1 MARYTEASCKL
12 CRREGIKLFLK
23 GERCYTDKCA
33 IERKNF
39 APGQHGRVAGR
50 RRKTSD
56 YSLQLREKQK
66 VKRIY
71 GVLEKQFRNY
81 YSKASRR
88 SGVTGENLLQLL
100 ETRLDNVIYRL
111 GFAPSRKS
119 ARQLVRHRH
128 VHING
133 HIVDVPSYQVVPGEE
148 IAIKQPS
155 HGMGLVLSTIER
167 RGKQEMVS
175 WLNVDFKSQTGRLI
189 EIPKRESIPI
199 TAQEQLIVELYSK

>member
-12 CRREGIKLFLK
+12 CRREGMKLFLK

-33 IERKNF
+33 VERRNF
-39 APGQHGRVAGR
+39 APGQHGRTMAR
-50 RRKTSD
+50 RRKSSD
-56 YSLQLREKQK
+56 YQLQLREKQK

-81 YSKASRR
+81 YVKASKK
-88 SGVTGENLLQLL
+88 SGVTGENLIQLL
-100 ETRLDNVIYRL
+100 ETRLDNVLYRL

-128 VHING
+128 IRVNG
-133 HIVDVPSYQVVPGEE
+133 RIVDIPSYQVSPGEE
-148 IAIKQPS
+148 IAVKPKS
-155 HGMGLVLSTIER
+155 HDLGLVLSTIER
-167 RGKQEMVS
+167 RGKQETVS
-175 WLNVDFKSQTGRLI
+175 WLSVDYKSQSGKLLEVPSRD
-189 EIPKRESIPI
+189 SIPI

>member
-12 CRREGIKLFLK
+12 CRRETVKLFLK

-39 APGQHGRVAGR
+39 VPGQHGRLGGR
-50 RRKTSD
+50 RRKVSE
-56 YSLQLREKQK
+56 YSQQLREKQK

-81 YSKASRR
+81 YHKANRQ
-88 SGVTGENLLQLL
+88 SGVTGENLLRLL
-100 ETRLDNVIYRL
+100 ETRLDNILYRL

-128 VHING
+128 VLING
-133 HIVDVPSYQVVPGEE
+133 KKVDIPSYQVTPGEE
-148 IAIKQPS
+148 ICIKQPS
-155 HGMGLVLSTIER
+155 RGLGLVLSTIER
-167 RGKQEMVS
+167 RGKQETLS
-175 WLNVDFKSQTGRLI
+175 WLSVDYKSQSGKMLEQPSRDA
-189 EIPKRESIPI
+189 IPI